1 MDNNNFDNNNSFER
15 PFTDYH
21 KPEYINK
28 SLETYKN
35 GNVTYTPVPEIPL
48 KNKEKRIK
56 NFFKTLGVIAAAIVI
71 SVGSVAGYI
80 ALTDNGANS
89 PFKNT
94 QVENNESAVVSQP
107 AVAETTEAVRNENLP
122 SLLQLAAREDA
133 LPVTEIV
140 KKVTP
145 AVVGIS
151 CEVPLGTVT
160 GTGIIM
166 SEDGYIITNNH
177 VIDGATDITV
187 AVKNGDVYDEYEAE
201 LIGKDAQTDLA
212 VVKIDKTGLTA
223 AEFGQSN
230 DLLVGELAIAIGN
243 PLGFDFA
250 STVTGG
256 MISGLNREVNI
267 ESRQM
272 TLIQTDAA
280 INSGNSGGP
289 LVNSYGQVIGIN
301 SAKISQQYAEGL
313 GFAIPLYEAKPIIDD
328 LIQYGYVKGRPMI
341 GITGEDVTAQIAA
354 WNNIPQGVYVR
365 FVAEG
370 SGAETAGIQPQDVI
384 IGIDGNDITTM
395 AELNSYK
402 NEYKAG
408 DTVTLHVYRKGLTFD
423 VKVTLTESKPVNQ

>member
-1 MDNNNFDNNNSFER
+1 MENNNNFNNDDNNSFVR

-21 KPEYINK
+21 QTENNNK
-28 SLETYKN
+28 SLETYN
-35 GNVTYTPVPEIPL
+35 NDGVTYTPYPEIPL
-48 KNKEKRIK
+48 KSKKKKLK
-56 NFFKTLGVIAAAIVI
+56 NFFKAIGVVAAAVVI

-80 ALTDNGANS
+80 AITDDGANS
-89 PFKNT
+89 PFT
-94 QVENNESAVVSQP
+94 SSQDDDEQALATTTP
-107 AVAETTEAVRNENLP
+107 VTTETVRDENLP
-122 SLLQLAAREDA
+122 SLVQLASKENA

-151 CEVPLGTVT
+151 CDTDLGTVT

-166 SEDGYIITNNH
+166 QEDGYIITNNH
-177 VIDGATDITV
+177 VIDGATSISV
-187 AVKNGDVYDEYEAE
+187 AVENGDDYDNYKAD

-212 VVKIDKTGLTA
+212 VIKIDKTGLVS
-223 AEFGQSN
+223 AEFGKSN

-250 STVTGG
+250 SSVTCGI
-256 MISGLNREVNI
+256 ISGLNRDVNI

-280 INSGNSGGP
+280 INNGNSGGP

-301 SAKISQQYAEGL
+301 SAKISQQYAESL
-313 GFAIPLYEAKPIIDD
+313 GFAIPIDEAKPIIDD
-328 LIQYGYVKGRPMI
+328 LIAYGYVKGRPMI

-365 FVAEG
+365 FIAQG

-384 IGIDGNDITTM
+384 IGIDGNEITTM

-402 NEYKAG
+402 SDYKAG
-408 DTVTLHVYRKGLTFD
+408 DTVTLLVYRKGLTFD
-423 VKVTLTESKPVNQ
+423 VKVTLTESMPIDN